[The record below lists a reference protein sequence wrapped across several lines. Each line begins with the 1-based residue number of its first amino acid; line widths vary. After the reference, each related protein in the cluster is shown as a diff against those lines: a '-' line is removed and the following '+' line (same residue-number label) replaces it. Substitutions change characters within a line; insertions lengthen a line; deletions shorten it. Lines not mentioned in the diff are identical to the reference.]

1 MKRLIMAVTA
11 TALLAG
17 CAARPPERDA
27 IASLP
32 ILESDWSRV
41 YVSAG
46 EGEAPYGVRMWSV
59 HQVGPVFFNGEQV
72 GTTAKGEYFVVDL
85 RPGEYDVSCSPAEPE
100 KNYTEPSKMT
110 FTAGATHYLACDQV
124 SKGAGV
130 YFGAIGALASE
141 YVTKT
146 FLVERPLYPD
156 SKIVRYTKVD

>member
-1 MKRLIMAVTA
+1 MKKFITAVTA

-32 ILESDWSRV
+32 TLDSGLSRV
-41 YVSAG
+41 YVTA
-46 EGEAPYGVRMWSV
+46 GEAPYGVRLWSV
-59 HQVGPVFFNGEQV
+59 HQVGPVSFNGNQV
-72 GTTAKGEYFVVDL
+72 GTTAKGEHFVVDL
-85 RPGEYDVSCSPAEPE
+85 PPGEYEVACSPSEPE
-100 KNYTEPSKMT
+100 KNYTEKSQMT
-110 FTAGATHYLACDQV
+110 FTAGATHYLACDLTN
-124 SKGAGV
+124 KGAGG

-156 SKIVRYTKVD
+156 SKLVTYTKVD